1 MLQET
6 ANQLLEQ
13 YVLHLIK
20 TEQHELVP
28 LYGCLMRK
36 DMRRKTYASYLHG
49 LTLCTLE
56 QCWQAYDS
64 AQRCFTQWSR
74 GDIEIDTELD
84 EIVEQ
89 VCL

>member
-49 LTLCTLE
+49 LTLCPLE

-64 AQRCFTQWSR
+64 AQRRFRQWSR

-84 EIVEQ
+84 QIAEQ
-89 VCL
+89 VRL